1 MRRIYLESFVG
12 LIILFMASL
21 WGYEFLVYEIN
32 TDYDYLLQEHEGQ
45 AFHDLIYPIYKE
57 HGLEYT
63 QQQLEQFAT
72 SSHRLLVPHTLE
84 ELPTDIKK
92 AFESDTS
99 VNVAYD
105 EERDIWFRLDAST
118 PIFKMSDNPNS
129 PVVKA
134 ANFDD
139 NIVWLFFLAGFALYC
154 ILLIWFLSRRIR
166 ELERVTVEFASGNF
180 KARASTSS
188 AKSVGTLN
196 KSFNTMADKV
206 SRLITSNKML
216 TNAVAHELRT
226 PIFRLQWQADLLS
239 DSTLTEQQKK
249 YVYSIVEDIDEMEE
263 MVEELLYYAKMKRP
277 DTALQTQEEVVLFN
291 LVKELRQRWQK
302 ETTLG
307 ISLQEVNSENVLAF
321 ADPKLLKR
329 ALDNLLRN
337 AMRYADKQIL
347 VEIKHDQHRC
357 FINVHDDG
365 IGIEEKH
372 WPHLF
377 EPFYSADESRN
388 KKTSGFGLGLAIVRQ
403 IMELQRGEV
412 SICHSPLG
420 GACFTLSL
428 KKSDS

>member
-139 NIVWLFFLAGFALYC
+139 NIVWLFFLAG
-154 ILLIWFLSRRIR
+154 
-166 ELERVTVEFASGNF
+166 
-180 KARASTSS
+180 
-188 AKSVGTLN
+188 
-196 KSFNTMADKV
+196 
-206 SRLITSNKML
+206 
-216 TNAVAHELRT
+216 
-226 PIFRLQWQADLLS
+226 
-239 DSTLTEQQKK
+239 
-249 YVYSIVEDIDEMEE
+249 
-263 MVEELLYYAKMKRP
+263 
-277 DTALQTQEEVVLFN
+277 
-291 LVKELRQRWQK
+291 
-302 ETTLG
+302 
-307 ISLQEVNSENVLAF
+307 
-321 ADPKLLKR
+321 
-329 ALDNLLRN
+329 
-337 AMRYADKQIL
+337 
-347 VEIKHDQHRC
+347 
-357 FINVHDDG
+357 
-365 IGIEEKH
+365 
-372 WPHLF
+372 
-377 EPFYSADESRN
+377 
-388 KKTSGFGLGLAIVRQ
+388 
-403 IMELQRGEV
+403 
-412 SICHSPLG
+412 
-420 GACFTLSL
+420 
-428 KKSDS
+428 